1 MLIRIMSRTE
11 YLQTFLNLVNQEGQ
25 FHLLEF
31 RLIDDEGD
39 TDVYLLTLQLPEPYE
54 RIESPAVLSGL
65 TFDSVD
71 FKARTIRFVVDF
83 DDVVNTVER
92 CGLSLKEKER
102 KPLAN

>member
-1 MLIRIMSRTE
+1 MAHTE
-11 YLQTFLNLVNQEGQ
+11 YLQAFLELVNKDGPY
-25 FHLLEF
+25 HLLEF
-31 RLIDDEGD
+31 RLIDDEGVA
-39 TDVYLLTLQLPEPYE
+39 DVYWLTLQLPEPYE

>member
-1 MLIRIMSRTE
+1 MTHSE
-11 YLQTFLNLVNQEGQ
+11 YLQTFLDLVNQDGQ
-25 FHLLEF
+25 YYLLEF
-31 RLIDDEGD
+31 RLIGDEGVA
-39 TDVYLLTLQLPEPYE
+39 DVYWLTLQLPEPYE

-92 CGLSLKEKER
+92 CHSSLKEKVE